1 MPQFRDP
8 TTGGDKLPLD
18 ELKGSLLLFSVH
30 EQMGEM
36 QTSFGPATPIRA
48 DVAVLD
54 GARKGEA
61 FTDALIFP
69 RVLQGNLRGAIGEMV
84 IGRLGKGQAKAGQS
98 QPWLLEAAT
107 DADKAVGEKYL
118 AYAEAKAAADE
129 EPFLD
134 IGDRGDMTFR
144 DMHRFV

>member
-1 MPQFRDP
+1 MTFRDP

-61 FTDALIFP
+61 FADALIFP

-84 IGRLGKGQAKAGQS
+84 IGRLGKGTAKAGQS
-98 QPWLLEAAT
+98 APWILEAAT
-107 DADKAVGEKYL
+107 DADKQVGEKYL
-118 AYAEAKAAADE
+118 AYAQAKAAADE
-129 EPFLD
+129 EPF
-134 IGDRGDMTFR
+134 
-144 DMHRFV
+144 

>member
-1 MPQFRDP
+1 MTQFRDP
-8 TTGGDKLPLD
+8 QSGGDKLPLD

-84 IGRLGKGQAKAGQS
+84 IGRLGKGAAKAGQS
-98 QPWLLEAAT
+98 APWILEAAT
-107 DADKAVGEKYL
+107 DADKQVGERYL
-118 AYAEAKAAADE
+118 THVTAKAAADE
-129 EPFLD
+129 EPF
-134 IGDRGDMTFR
+134 
-144 DMHRFV
+144 